1 MKFPIRFYCA
11 LGVSAALLAFLPAL
25 GVSAALLAFLPRSW
39 RFCRVSAALLA
50 FLPRSW
56 RFCRALGVS
65 AAFRVILTKIS
76 KRSGNAVQW
85 NWGIY

>member
-11 LGVSAALLAFLPAL
+11 LGVSAALLAFLP
-25 GVSAALLAFLPRSW
+25 
-39 RFCRVSAALLA
+39 
-50 FLPRSW
+50 RSW
-56 RFCRALGVS
+56 RFCRAHGVS